1 MAKDSICH
9 QMVANI
15 ANIAEYEMNMN
26 KQVEYREGA
35 SVEVSNTPTVEV
47 SSRAAERTTVKVGNV
62 EARVEGGESLP
73 VEVGRVSLYNSAH
86 SARSVEDIDIISFF
100 TSNRYKGLISE
111 LRATTDPDTRRALK
125 EQLPT
130 ITTAGVFHPKRGNQ
144 YIRSYSGMLCIDI
157 DGKENPAI
165 EDWSATAH
173 RIGSLSPCV
182 LYAGLSAGGNGCFV
196 VYRIATPHR
205 YAEHL
210 ATITAE
216 LMGAGL
222 MADTACKDL
231 ARLRFASYDP
241 APYLNTEAIPHIAPV
256 MVEQSP
262 NKGANEAYIKPQRPQ
277 ADQAPAASLNA
288 NNRGYFDSDHSQHL
302 NRPTSTGR
310 LSLARV
316 EAAVAELVRRGI
328 NIAEHYVDW
337 WRIGCALASTY
348 GEQARPLYHAISAQS
363 TKYRASECDA
373 QYKRC
378 MNSHGIGIASL
389 LYYFK
394 GVGIGW

>member
-1 MAKDSICH
+1 
-9 QMVANI
+9 MVASI

-100 TSNRYKGLISE
+100 TSNRYKDLISK
-111 LRATTDPDTRRALK
+111 LRATTDPDTRRVLK
-125 EQLPT
+125 EKQLPA

-241 APYLNTEAIPHIAPV
+241 APYLNTEAIPHVAPV

-262 NKGANEAYIKPQRPQ
+262 NKGANEAHIKPQRPQ

-378 MNSHGIGIASL
+378 MNSHSIGIASL